1 MYPMSTITTGL
12 SKFQTTTI
20 ESYLLSSQI
29 DKATIV
35 RIRLVFLRIG
45 EIDTLNEKYQA
56 HVSIES
62 RWSILFEKFSY
73 NLSSDDQQ
81 RLNNGKSVS
90 LEKYSQSYWHPQ
102 LYIENGLGDLKE
114 QIKYSA
120 KLNKENHTIDIC
132 EHRDI
137 KGFFWEK
144 LELQH
149 FPSDIQGLSVS
160 ITSMFFTD
168 KVILTADPNYF
179 SGINREA
186 FVDQQE
192 WSLYEHIDTKQR
204 YINEF
209 LFQTND
215 DDDDD
220 QDNDNQQVTNNTEN
234 RKRSILTVTCHAA
247 RQSEYFFWNGFCLI
261 FLITLLSFCTFGIP
275 LQNLVNRL
283 QVTCTVV
290 LTSITFRWTVNR
302 SLPTISYLT
311 SLDKYGLLCIFNLV
325 FHAIWHSII
334 SVIAW
339 EYTTNYS
346 VTKNSWIMYLD
357 RGAFCVFF
365 SFFIILH
372 IAMIIW
378 FYRVPF
384 KLRRQMKQKD
394 DRYRILI
401 QEKKNQ
407 SIKQIV
413 FSDLSTQF

>member
-1 MYPMSTITTGL
+1 MTATKESVRSL
-12 SKFQTTTI
+12 SQM
-20 ESYLLSSQI
+20 

-35 RIRLVFLRIG
+35 HVRLVFLRIG

-73 NLSSDDQQ
+73 KLSSDDQQ

-90 LEKYSQSYWHPQ
+90 LEKYSQFHWHPQ

-160 ITSMFFTD
+160 ITSMFFID
-168 KVILTADPNYF
+168 KVILIADPNHF

-204 YINEF
+204 FIYDF

-215 DDDDD
+215 HDD
-220 QDNDNQQVTNNTEN
+220 DNDNRNNDNPELINICNTDN
-234 RKRSILTVTCHAA
+234 RQRSVLAVTCHAA
-247 RQSEYFFWNGFCLI
+247 RRSEYFFWNGYCLI
-261 FLITLLSFCTFGIP
+261 LLITLLSFCTFGIP

-283 QVTCTVV
+283 QVTCTLI

-311 SLDKYGLLCIFNLV
+311 SLDKYGLLCIFNLF
-325 FHAIWHSII
+325 FHSIWHSTI

-339 EYTTNYS
+339 EYTTNYF
-346 VTKNSWIMYLD
+346 VAKHSWIMYLD
-357 RGAFCVFF
+357 RGACGVFF
-365 SFFIILH
+365 SLFIILH
-372 IAMIIW
+372 IGMIIW

-384 KLRRQMKQKD
+384 KHRKQMKQKD
-394 DRYRILI
+394 DRYRILM
-401 QEKKNQ
+401 QEKIKNRKNQ
-407 SIKQIV
+407 SFKQGENKQFV
-413 FSDLSTQF
+413 FTDFVVEI

>member
-1 MYPMSTITTGL
+1 MMATKESVRSL
-12 SKFQTTTI
+12 SQM
-20 ESYLLSSQI
+20 

-35 RIRLVFLRIG
+35 HVRLVFLRIG

-81 RLNNGKSVS
+81 RLNNGKSIS

-149 FPSDIQGLSVS
+149 FPSDIQDLSIS
-160 ITSMFFTD
+160 LTSMFFID
-168 KVILTADPNYF
+168 KVILIADPNHF

-192 WSLYEHIDTKQR
+192 WSLYEHVDTKQR

-220 QDNDNQQVTNNTEN
+220 DDQDNDNQQITNNTEN

-247 RQSEYFFWNGFCLI
+247 RHFEYFFWNGYCLI
-261 FLITLLSFCTFGIP
+261 LLITILSFCTFGIP

-283 QVTCTVV
+283 QVTCTLI

-325 FHAIWHSII
+325 FHSIWHSTI

-339 EYTTNYS
+339 EHTTNYS
-346 VTKNSWIMYLD
+346 VAKNSWIMYLD
-357 RGAFCVFF
+357 RGAFCVFLGL
-365 SFFIILH
+365 FIILH
-372 IAMIIW
+372 IGMIIW
-378 FYRVPF
+378 FYCVPF
-384 KLRRQMKQKD
+384 KHRKQMKQKD

-401 QEKKNQ
+401 HEKMKDKKNQ
-407 SIKQIV
+407 SINKRENKQFVITNLV
-413 FSDLSTQF
+413 ET

>member
-1 MYPMSTITTGL
+1 MTATKESVRSL
-12 SKFQTTTI
+12 SQM
-20 ESYLLSSQI
+20 

-35 RIRLVFLRIG
+35 HVRLVFLRIG

-160 ITSMFFTD
+160 ITSMFFID
-168 KVILTADPNYF
+168 KVILIADPNHF

-204 YINEF
+204 FIYDF

-215 DDDDD
+215 HDDDNDD
-220 QDNDNQQVTNNTEN
+220 NRNNDNPELINICNTDN
-234 RKRSILTVTCHAA
+234 RQRSVLAVTCHA
-247 RQSEYFFWNGFCLI
+247 
-261 FLITLLSFCTFGIP
+261 
-275 LQNLVNRL
+275 VNRL
-283 QVTCTVV
+283 QVTCTLI

-311 SLDKYGLLCIFNLV
+311 SLDKYGLLCIFNLF
-325 FHAIWHSII
+325 FHSIWHSTI

-346 VTKNSWIMYLD
+346 VAKNSWIMYLD
-357 RGAFCVFF
+357 RGACGVFF
-365 SFFIILH
+365 SLFIILH
-372 IAMIIW
+372 IGMIIW

-384 KLRRQMKQKD
+384 KHRKQMKQKD
-394 DRYRILI
+394 DRYRILM
-401 QEKKNQ
+401 QEKIKNRKNQ
-407 SIKQIV
+407 SFKQGENKQFV
-413 FSDLSTQF
+413 FTDFVVEI